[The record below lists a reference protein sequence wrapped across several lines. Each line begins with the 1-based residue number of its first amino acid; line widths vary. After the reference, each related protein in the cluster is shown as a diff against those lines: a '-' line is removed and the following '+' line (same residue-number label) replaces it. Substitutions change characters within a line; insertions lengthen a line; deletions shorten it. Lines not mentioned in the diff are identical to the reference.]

1 MPSVTVKNPTLAR
14 GVFELAR
21 VGFSGTPSAIAAA
34 SGAAITGQV
43 AVNDLRLMQADL
55 EKLGVTYEFK
65 RKGNNNVVEIGK
77 TKNKRA
83 KTPDFVAPQADATEV
98 TTGPQSNDIH
108 DLQAEVEHLRLELR
122 ASRAAERSK
131 SRDHGLFQAIAR
143 ELDGKIVPMA
153 PMASQKPVGLPT
165 RDLIEET
172 LVVHLSDGHHDQ
184 VIHKHET
191 NGLEEYNFNISC
203 RRAET
208 FINTI
213 LKWTHTTLNN
223 FRFPRVVVLAYGDHT
238 SGEIHGAVERST
250 FRNQFRNTL
259 AIGQLHGLMFRDLA
273 SHFPAVDVVYVPGNH
288 GRRTHKKEYTG
299 PWNNW
304 DYLVGETARL
314 YCQDLDNLSFNIPES
329 FSANVEIEGI
339 GFHVSHGDDVAGAG
353 GTPWYGLQR
362 RQGRLMALNY
372 ASGGG
377 PRIRYVVCGHYHKPA
392 EVGDMDGSLIV
403 NGPWPATDAYSFNK
417 FSGFTEPCQLI
428 HGVTAKRG
436 MTWRLPVQLRTKNEA
451 KGPERYKIELMS
463 SRGTVES
470 II

>member
-1 MPSVTVKNPTLAR
+1 MATIIKNPALAR

-21 VGFSGTPSAIAAA
+21 VGFSGTPSAIAIAA
-34 SGAAITGQV
+34 GLSISGQV
-43 AVNDLRLMQADL
+43 AINDLRIMQADL

-65 RKGNNNVVEIGK
+65 RKGNNNIVVVDK
-77 TKNKRA
+77 TKTKKN
-83 KTPDFVAPQADATEV
+83 KTPDFAATDNPVEAEAPVRGDL
-98 TTGPQSNDIH
+98 H

-131 SRDHGLFQAIAR
+131 SRDHGLFQAIVN

-153 PMASQKPVGLPT
+153 PLAAQKPIGLPT
-165 RDLIEET
+165 RDLIHET

-191 NGLEEYNFNISC
+191 NGLEEYNFNVSC

-208 FINTI
+208 YVNTI
-213 LKWTHTTLNN
+213 LKWTLSTLNN
-223 FRFPRVVVLAYGDHT
+223 FRFKRVVVLAYGDHT

-259 AIGQLHGLMFRDLA
+259 AIGQLHGLMLRDLA
-273 SHFPAVDVVYVPGNH
+273 AAFDNVDVVYVPGNH
-288 GRRTHKKEYTG
+288 GRRTHKKEYNG

-304 DYLVGETARL
+304 DYMVGETARL
-314 YCQDLDNLSFNIPES
+314 YCQDIENLSFNIPES
-329 FSANVEIEGI
+329 FSANVDIEGI
-339 GFHVSHGDDVAGAG
+339 GFHISHGDDVAGAG

-372 ASGGG
+372 AASNG

-392 EVGDMDGSLIV
+392 EVADMDGSLIV
-403 NGPWPATDAYSFNK
+403 NGPWPATDAYAFNK
-417 FSGFTEPCQLI
+417 FSGFTEPTQLI
-428 HGVTAKRG
+428 HGVTPERG
-436 MTWRLPVQLRTKNEA
+436 ITWRLPVQLRSKNEH
-451 KGPERYKIELMS
+451 KGPERYKINLMS
-463 SRGTVES
+463 SRGSVES